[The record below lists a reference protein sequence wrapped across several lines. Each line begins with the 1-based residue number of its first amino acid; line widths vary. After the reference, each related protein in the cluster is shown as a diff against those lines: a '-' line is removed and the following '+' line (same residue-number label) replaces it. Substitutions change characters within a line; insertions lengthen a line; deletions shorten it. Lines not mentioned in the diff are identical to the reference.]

1 MKLLTFAVYLP
12 IAAAMLLFVY
22 LTTGGF
28 GLVIVAAVAAVKF
41 ASATPPKPWTRT

>member
-28 GLVIVAAVAAVKF
+28 GLAIVAAAGALRF
-41 ASATPPKPWTRT
+41 ASATPPKS